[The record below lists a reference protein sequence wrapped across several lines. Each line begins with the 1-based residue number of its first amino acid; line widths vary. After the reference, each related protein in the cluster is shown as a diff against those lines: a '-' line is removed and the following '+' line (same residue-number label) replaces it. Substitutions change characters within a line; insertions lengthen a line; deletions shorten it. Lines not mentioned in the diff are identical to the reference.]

1 MLPLKD
7 IMSEIRGSIFPIF
20 LYSLLFVFPQ
30 SLLEMD
36 ATSFPSLV
44 ASLSAH
50 HLLRLLS
57 GLFNFHE
64 NVKQDGRRGDQQKR
78 NMFK

>member
-50 HLLRLLS
+50 HLLRLLLKWS
-57 GLFNFHE
+57 TKNHHLKE
-64 NVKQDGRRGDQQKR
+64 LMYKVLSTVADKW
-78 NMFK
+78 

>member
-1 MLPLKD
+1 MGDRTWAFFSTGYNIDSRYQNIKTCKTT
-7 IMSEIRGSIFPIF
+7 
-20 LYSLLFVFPQ
+20 Y
-30 SLLEMD
+30 
-36 ATSFPSLV
+36 
-44 ASLSAH
+44 
-50 HLLRLLS
+50 S